1 MKYKFN
7 IMESKTMSKRTRT
20 MGDLYVY
27 IGSRIK
33 ESRYDYRRIV
43 TEKKKVMTQS
53 ELAKAC
59 GVTFQQIQKYEKAT
73 NKVPL
78 DNLLLIAE
86 ATRKDLLYFLPTNNE
101 RKEDV
106 QSERITTE
114 STNTNDTRQRY
125 NENDETNC

>member
-7 IMESKTMSKRTRT
+7 IMERKTMSKRTRT

-33 ESRYDYRRIV
+33 EARYDYRRIV
-43 TEKKKVMTQS
+43 TEKKKVMTQT
-53 ELAKAC
+53 ELAKVC

-78 DNLLLIAE
+78 DNLLLIAQ
-86 ATRKDLLYFLPTNNE
+86 ATRKDLSYFIPTNDE

-106 QSERITTE
+106 QSERTTTE
-114 STNTNDTRQRY
+114 STNTNDIRQRS
-125 NENDETNC
+125 NENDEANC

>member
-1 MKYKFN
+1 
-7 IMESKTMSKRTRT
+7 
-20 MGDLYVY
+20 
-27 IGSRIK
+27 
-33 ESRYDYRRIV
+33 
-43 TEKKKVMTQS
+43 MTQT
-53 ELAKAC
+53 ELAKVC

-106 QSERITTE
+106 QSERTITE
-114 STNTNDTRQRY
+114 DTNTNDTRQRS
-125 NENDETNC
+125 NENDEANC

>member
-1 MKYKFN
+1 
-7 IMESKTMSKRTRT
+7 MSKRTKVNSE
-20 MGDLYVY
+20 LYVY

-33 ESRYDYRRIV
+33 EARYDYRRIV

-78 DNLLLIAE
+78 DNLLLIAQ
-86 ATRKDLLYFLPTNNE
+86 ATRKDLLYFLPTINE

-106 QSERITTE
+106 QSERTTTE
-114 STNTNDTRQRY
+114 DTTTTDNIRQGS

>member
-1 MKYKFN
+1 
-7 IMESKTMSKRTRT
+7 MSKRTKI

-33 ESRYDYRRIV
+33 EARYDYRRIV
-43 TEKKKVMTQS
+43 TEAKKVMTQS

-86 ATRKDLLYFLPTNNE
+86 ATRKDLSYFIPTINE

-106 QSERITTE
+106 QSERTTTE
-114 STNTNDTRQRY
+114 DQPTTNDIRQGS
-125 NENDETNC
+125 NEYDETNY

>member
-7 IMESKTMSKRTRT
+7 IMERKTMSKRTRT

-33 ESRYDYRRIV
+33 EARYDYRRIV
-43 TEKKKVMTQS
+43 TEARKVMTQS

-106 QSERITTE
+106 QSERTTTE
-114 STNTNDTRQRY
+114 STNTNDTRQRS
-125 NENDETNC
+125 NENDEANC

>member
-1 MKYKFN
+1 
-7 IMESKTMSKRTRT
+7 MSKRTRT

-33 ESRYDYRRIV
+33 EARYDYRRIV
-43 TEKKKVMTQS
+43 TEAKKVMTQT
-53 ELAKAC
+53 ELAKVC

-78 DNLLLIAE
+78 DNLLLIAQ

-106 QSERITTE
+106 QSKRTITE
-114 STNTNDTRQRY
+114 DTNTNDTRQGS
-125 NENDETNC
+125 NENDEASC

>member
-1 MKYKFN
+1 
-7 IMESKTMSKRTRT
+7 MSKRPMQRSE
-20 MGDLYVY
+20 LYVY

-33 ESRYDYRRIV
+33 EARYDYRRIV
-43 TEKKKVMTQS
+43 TEAKKVMTQT
-53 ELAKAC
+53 ELAQAC

-101 RKEDV
+101 RKQDV
-106 QSERITTE
+106 QSERTTTE
-114 STNTNDTRQRY
+114 STNTNDTRQRS
-125 NENDETNC
+125 NENDEASC

>member
-1 MKYKFN
+1 
-7 IMESKTMSKRTRT
+7 MSKRTRT

-33 ESRYDYRRIV
+33 EARYDYRRIV
-43 TEKKKVMTQS
+43 TEAKKVMTQT
-53 ELAKAC
+53 ELAKVC

-106 QSERITTE
+106 QSERTITE
-114 STNTNDTRQRY
+114 DTNTNDTRQGS
-125 NENDETNC
+125 NENDEASC

>member
-7 IMESKTMSKRTRT
+7 IMERKTMSKRTRT

-33 ESRYDYRRIV
+33 EARYDYRRIV
-43 TEKKKVMTQS
+43 TEKKKVMTQT
-53 ELAKAC
+53 ELAKVC

-78 DNLLLIAE
+78 DNLLLIAQ

-106 QSERITTE
+106 QSERTTTE
-114 STNTNDTRQRY
+114 STNTNDIRQRS
-125 NENDETNC
+125 NENDEANC

>member
-1 MKYKFN
+1 
-7 IMESKTMSKRTRT
+7 MSKRTRT

-114 STNTNDTRQRY
+114 STNTNDTRQGS
-125 NENDETNC
+125 NKNDKTSC

>member
-7 IMESKTMSKRTRT
+7 IMERKTMSKRTRT

-106 QSERITTE
+106 QSERTTTE
-114 STNTNDTRQRY
+114 STNTNDIRQRS
-125 NENDETNC
+125 NENDEANC

>member
-1 MKYKFN
+1 
-7 IMESKTMSKRTRT
+7 MSKRTKT

-106 QSERITTE
+106 QSERTTTE
-114 STNTNDTRQRY
+114 STNTNDIRQRS
-125 NENDETNC
+125 NENDEANC

>member
-7 IMESKTMSKRTRT
+7 IMERKTMSKRTRT

-106 QSERITTE
+106 QSERTTTE

>member
-1 MKYKFN
+1 
-7 IMESKTMSKRTRT
+7 MSKRPMQRSE
-20 MGDLYVY
+20 LYVY

-33 ESRYDYRRIV
+33 EARYDYRRIV
-43 TEKKKVMTQS
+43 TEAKKVMTQS

-78 DNLLLIAE
+78 DNLLLIAQ
-86 ATRKDLLYFLPTNNE
+86 ATRKDLSYFIPTINE

-106 QSERITTE
+106 QSERTTTE
-114 STNTNDTRQRY
+114 DQPITNDIRQGS
-125 NENDETNC
+125 NENDEANY

>member
-7 IMESKTMSKRTRT
+7 IMERKTMSKRTRT

-114 STNTNDTRQRY
+114 STNTNDTRQRS
-125 NENDETNC
+125 NENDEASC